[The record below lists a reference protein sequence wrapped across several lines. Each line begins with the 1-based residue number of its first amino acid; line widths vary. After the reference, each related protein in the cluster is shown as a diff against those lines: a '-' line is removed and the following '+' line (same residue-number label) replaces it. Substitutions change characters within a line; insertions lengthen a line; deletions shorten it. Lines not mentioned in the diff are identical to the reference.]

1 MTSASVW
8 TGEAALAAGTD
19 VAVTTVMAARPA
31 AAAAIG
37 LNRRH
42 LSNID

>member
-1 MTSASVW
+1 MATTSVVAVEATLAS
-8 TGEAALAAGTD
+8 GSD

-37 LNRRH
+37 LN
-42 LSNID
+42 I